1 MDAVVAAMGYL
12 DDGEGADRTAVV
24 DAVVDRMGAD
34 ADAVED
40 AIQEAL
46 MDGRCYEPD
55 DATLMPI

>member
-1 MDAVVAAMGYL
+1 MGDL
-12 DDGEGADRTAVV
+12 DDGDGAARSAVV
-24 DAVVDRMGAD
+24 DAVIDRTGAE